1 MVSFRVHRT
10 LLPAAF
16 VVLATIAVFGIG
28 VAQAKAPV
36 AARDEQW
43 QLLDAIQLLQSEDG
57 PYALELLDPFK
68 TLSLL
73 YRDSGDHRLAIAAS
87 ERAMQ
92 VVRANHGLRSL
103 EQAPLIRQQIF
114 SQRALGNT
122 EAAWELEQEL
132 LILAE
137 RHPNDLRTVPIL
149 RDLGDWRM
157 DILRRYLGGTF
168 PREIYLGC
176 YYDPIPYDDFGSC
189 HSGSRRQVV
198 YSLLSNAWSHYSAA
212 IDVLLRNG
220 QYDSAMLD
228 ELEREMIDSAYTF
241 GGYGVG
247 RASFRRLFDYQI
259 ATGAPFLEQV
269 EALVQLADWD
279 LVFVDQRGAPLG
291 LYEIAY
297 EQMKQHGADQ
307 ESIDRM
313 FAPEIPIVLPTFLPN
328 PLAAHA
334 PRDASGY
341 IDVAFQVTKFGKS
354 RSIEILDATANATN
368 DEKHDLE
375 RLISRSRF
383 RPMLT
388 DGQFL
393 RTEPIVVRYYLGE

>member
-1 MVSFRVHRT
+1 MRLGAAI
-10 LLPAAF
+10 LLLAA
-16 VVLATIAVFGIG
+16 IAVPG
-28 VAQAKAPV
+28 VAVAQRNAPF
-36 AARDEQW
+36 AARDEQR
-43 QLLDAIQLLQSEDG
+43 QLLDAIQWLQSEEG
-57 PYALELLDPFK
+57 PYALTLLDPFK

-73 YRDSGDHRLAIAAS
+73 YRDSGDYRLAIAAS
-87 ERAMQ
+87 QRALQ

-103 EQAPLIRQQIF
+103 EQAPLIREQIL
-114 SQRALGNT
+114 SQRAIGNT
-122 EAAWELEQEL
+122 EAAWELEEEL
-132 LILAE
+132 LTLAE
-137 RHPNDLRTVPIL
+137 RHPDDLRTVAIL
-149 RDLGDWRM
+149 RELGDRRM
-157 DILRRYLGGTF
+157 DILRRYLDGTF
-168 PREIYLGC
+168 PPEIYLGC

-212 IDVLLRNG
+212 IDVLLRNDR
-220 QYDSAMLD
+220 YDSAALG
-228 ELEREMIDSAYTF
+228 ELEREMIASAYAF

-247 RASFRRLFDYQI
+247 RASLRRLFDYQI

-279 LVFVDQRGAPLG
+279 LVFVDQRGVPLG

-297 EQMKQHGADQ
+297 EQLKQHGADQ
-307 ESIDRM
+307 ESIDRL
-313 FAPEIPIVLPTFLPN
+313 FTPEIPIVLPTFLPN
-328 PLAAHA
+328 PLAARE
-334 PRDASGY
+334 PSDASGY

-368 DEKHDLE
+368 DDKHELEK
-375 RLISRSRF
+375 LIARSRF